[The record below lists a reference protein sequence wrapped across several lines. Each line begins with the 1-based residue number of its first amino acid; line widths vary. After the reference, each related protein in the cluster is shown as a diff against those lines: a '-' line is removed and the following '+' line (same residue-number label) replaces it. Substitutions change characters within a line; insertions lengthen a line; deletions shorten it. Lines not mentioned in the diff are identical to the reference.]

1 MWWWWWDMKIFESQ
15 NLKWEEFSNFTGIYK
30 REMKI
35 VFEKQKKWT
44 NREMFCL
51 IKWVLLQIQNGL
63 TTEKKI
69 KKFILFQPLLEDFK
83 RESQRTVYY
92 CFVFFFI
99 INRALV
105 FFNNVCQ
112 NRSVAGFVFLQ
123 DWQFCWNQSLCQ
135 KLLGMKC
142 GLPSE
147 LLGRIEEG
155 WWWW

>member
-1 MWWWWWDMKIFESQ
+1 MWWWWWWWDMKIFESQ
-15 NLKWEEFSNFTGIYK
+15 NLKWEEFSNFTRIYK

-35 VFEKQKKWT
+35 ALEKQKKWT
-44 NREMFCL
+44 NRETFCL
-51 IKWVLLQIQNGL
+51 IEWVLLQIQNGL

-83 RESQRTVYY
+83 RKSQRTAYY
-92 CFVFFFI
+92 CFFFI
-99 INRALV
+99 LNSALV

-142 GLPSE
+142 GLPLE

-155 WWWW
+155 WWW